1 MSGDTETRNPHQL
14 VFNEKNH
21 RYKMR
26 TPQGVL
32 SWVPGVTTLI
42 GGGIPKPALN
52 PWYARMVAEFV
63 DENPLE
69 IERLRNLPPVMH
81 NGRERSAL
89 VDALCKVP
97 TTKRDSAAERGTEIH
112 ALAEK
117 VVAGDEVAVPTVHE
131 AEVIG
136 YAEFLDMWEIT
147 PLVTEGRGANSTDF
161 YAGTFDLIGTSPR
174 LADGKPT
181 MIDLKTS
188 NGVYGE
194 TALQVAAYSRFE
206 FYLDQDGNEQPM
218 PEIEACYVAHITPGG
233 TDLRPLCRN
242 KAEIAE
248 AFHQFLCAAYI
259 HKSAT
264 RRKAFLGDPLPQPA
278 TEQRDAA

>member
-1 MSGDTETRNPHQL
+1 VSHELQFM
-14 VFNEKNH
+14 EKSH

-32 SWVPGVTTLI
+32 ASVPGVTGLI

-63 DENPLE
+63 DQNPLE
-69 IERLRNLPPVMH
+69 VERLRSLPPVQH

-97 TTKRDSAAERGTEIH
+97 TGKRDTAAERGTAIH

-117 VVAGDEVAVPTVHE
+117 VVAGDEVAVSVEHDG
-131 AEVIG
+131 EVTG
-136 YAEFLDMWEIT
+136 YAEFLDTWDIT
-147 PLVTEGRGANSTDF
+147 PLVVEGRGANATEWF
-161 YAGTFDLIGTSPR
+161 AGTFDLVGTSPH
-174 LADGKPT
+174 LAGGKPI

-194 TALQVAAYSRFE
+194 TALQTAAYANFE
-206 FYLDQDGNEQPM
+206 FYLDADGQEHPM
-218 PEIEACYVAHITPGG
+218 PEIHACYVAHITPFG
-233 TDLRPLCRN
+233 TDLHPLCRDRG
-242 KAEIAE
+242 ELAE
-248 AFHQFLCAAYI
+248 AYRQFLCAAYTT
-259 HKSAT
+259 KCQK
-264 RRKAFLGDPLPQPA
+264 RRNAFLGEPLPQPN
-278 TEQRDAA
+278 QAAPVAA

>member
-1 MSGDTETRNPHQL
+1 VSHELQFM
-14 VFNEKNH
+14 EKSH

-32 SWVPGVTTLI
+32 ASVPGVTGLI

-63 DENPLE
+63 DQNPLE
-69 IERLRNLPPVMH
+69 VERLRSLPPVQH

-97 TTKRDSAAERGTEIH
+97 TGKRDTAAERGTAIH

-117 VVAGDEVAVPTVHE
+117 VVAGDEVAVPVEHDG
-131 AEVIG
+131 EVTG
-136 YAEFLDMWEIT
+136 YAEFLDTWDIT
-147 PLVTEGRGANSTDF
+147 PLVVEGRGANATEWF
-161 YAGTFDLIGTSPR
+161 AGTFDLVGTSPH
-174 LADGKPT
+174 LAGGKPI

-194 TALQVAAYSRFE
+194 TALQTAAYANFE
-206 FYLDQDGNEQPM
+206 FYLDADGQEHPM
-218 PEIEACYVAHITPGG
+218 PEIHACYVAHITPFG
-233 TDLRPLCRN
+233 TDLHPLCRDRG
-242 KAEIAE
+242 ELAE
-248 AFHQFLCAAYI
+248 AYRQFLCAAYTT
-259 HKSAT
+259 KCQK
-264 RRKAFLGDPLPQPA
+264 RRNAFLGEPLPQPN
-278 TEQRDAA
+278 QAAPVAA